1 MEDKRE
7 YVIDPNISYD
17 VVELPSRGIMYP
29 NRTKSVKV
37 AYLTAADE
45 NILSSPNLIQSGEVI
60 NELLK
65 RKVLTKEISIENM
78 VEEDRQAILIFLRNT
93 AFGPEI
99 GMRLTDP
106 KTEEE
111 FETVIDLS
119 ELTYKEFNLV
129 EDENGQYPYFLE
141 KSKVDVTF
149 NFLTPND
156 EKELNEI
163 TKSWNGLGTA
173 PIVTKRLEKMIK
185 SVKGNKDPM
194 NIRNFIET
202 MPIADSQKFRR
213 YVRDNKPGVDLSR
226 TIYAPS
232 GEEVTFNVNFGVEF
246 FRPFYGL

>member
-7 YVIDPNISYD
+7 YVIDPNIQYD

-45 NILSSPNLIQSGEVI
+45 NILSSPNLIASGEVI

-65 RKVLTKEISIENM
+65 RKILTKEVPVEDM

-93 AFGPEI
+93 AFGSVI
-99 GMRLTDP
+99 GIKLNDP
-106 KTEEE
+106 KTDEE
-111 FETVIDLS
+111 FETEIDLS
-119 ELTYKEFNLV
+119 ELSYKEFNLV
-129 EDENGQYPYFLE
+129 EDENGQYPYFLD

-149 NFLTPND
+149 KFLTPKD
-156 EKELNEI
+156 EKELAKI
-163 TKSWNGLGTA
+163 SSSWNGIGTA
-173 PIVTKRLEKMIK
+173 PIVTKRLEKLIR
-185 SVKGNKDPM
+185 SVKGNTDPM

-202 MPIADSQKFRR
+202 MPIADSQQFRR

>member
-65 RKVLTKEISIENM
+65 RKVLTKEVAIEDM

-111 FETVIDLS
+111 FETVVDLS
-119 ELTYKEFNLV
+119 ELTPK
-129 EDENGQYPYFLE
+129 
-141 KSKVDVTF
+141 
-149 NFLTPND
+149 D

-163 TKSWNGLGTA
+163 TNSWNGLGTA

>member
-7 YVIDPNISYD
+7 YGIDPNISYD

-45 NILSSPNLIQSGEVI
+45 NILSSPNLIANGDVI
-60 NELLK
+60 IELLK
-65 RKVLTKEISIENM
+65 RKILTKEIDVEDM
-78 VEEDRQAILIFLRNT
+78 VEEDKQAILIFLRNT
-93 AFGPEI
+93 AFGPEFGI
-99 GMRLTDP
+99 RLRDP

-111 FETVIDLS
+111 FETTVDLS
-119 ELTYKEFNLV
+119 ELTYKEFNLK
-129 EDENGQYPYFLE
+129 EDENGEYSYFLD
-141 KSKVDVTF
+141 KCKVDITF
-149 NFLTPND
+149 KFLTPKD
-156 EKELNEI
+156 EKEMSEI
-163 TKSWNGLGTA
+163 TSSWNGNGTA
-173 PIVTKRLEKMIK
+173 PIVTKRLEKLIQ

-202 MPIADSQKFRR
+202 MPIVDSQVFRR

-232 GEEVTFNVNFGVEF
+232 GEEVTFHVNFGVEF

>member
-1 MEDKRE
+1 MENNRE

-29 NRTKSVKV
+29 NRIKSVKV

-45 NILSSPNLIQSGEVI
+45 NILSSPNLIASGEVI

-65 RKVLTKEISIENM
+65 RKVLTRELKVEDM
-78 VEEDRQAILIFLRNT
+78 VQEDRQAILIFLRNT

-99 GMRLTDP
+99 GLRLTDP
-106 KTEEE
+106 KTDEE
-111 FETVIDLS
+111 FETKVDLS
-119 ELTYKEFNLV
+119 ELTYKEFNLI
-129 EDENGQYPYFLE
+129 EDENGEYPYYLE
-141 KSKVDVTF
+141 KSKVDITF
-149 NFLTPND
+149 NFLTPKD
-156 EKELNEI
+156 ENELAMI
-163 TKSWNGLGTA
+163 TQSWNGVGTA
-173 PIVTKRLEKMIK
+173 PIVTKRLEKLIK

-202 MPIADSQKFRR
+202 MPISDSQNFRK
-213 YVRDNKPGVDLSR
+213 YVKDNKPGVDLSR

-232 GEEVTFNVNFGVEF
+232 GEEVTFNVDFGVEF